1 MNPEENEKI
10 STYGSRSYYVQILQ
24 DLAQE
29 PHEIC
34 NIDKRRKCDSYY
46 IQLYNKL
53 KGHYIKLLKEYSDCK
68 EICNQKEN
76 AVFSRECT
84 NELRNE
90 YYQIMIDINHLLY
103 S

>member
-46 IQLYNKL
+46 IGLYNKL

-68 EICNQKEN
+68 EELETYKQLMNVYKEI
-76 AVFSRECT
+76 S
-84 NELRNE
+84 
-90 YYQIMIDINHLLY
+90 IDITKEVTGKVVK
-103 S
+103 